1 MALQYS
7 ATPQIND
14 HWKVVTDKV
23 IDCVLDDSPSDEILA
38 QYLGKHVQNEYRV
51 LENHV

>member
-1 MALQYS
+1 MASQYS
-7 ATPQIND
+7 ATPQINE
-14 HWKVVTDKV
+14 HWKIVTGKV
-23 IDCVLDDSPSDEILA
+23 IDCVLDDSPSDETLA